1 MKYEVIC
8 CDLIYVSSK
17 VKDVKAKLKV
27 EFWIEAIEGARKEV
41 VGKRRG
47 RMDRRGGELRKY
59 CIKGVGWPERGE
71 NWGKKCFKEALDQKT
86 VDQILLGDCELA
98 CNYALIL
105 SF

>member
-47 RMDRRGGELRKY
+47 RMDRRGG
-59 CIKGVGWPERGE
+59 G
-71 NWGKKCFKEALDQKT
+71 
-86 VDQILLGDCELA
+86 
-98 CNYALIL
+98 
-105 SF
+105 

>member
-47 RMDRRGGELRKY
+47 RMDRRGGAKKILHKRCGLAWKGGELGK
-59 CIKGVGWPERGE
+59 KMLQGGTWPENGWPNFNGGL
-71 NWGKKCFKEALDQKT
+71 WTCMQLCT
-86 VDQILLGDCELA
+86 
-98 CNYALIL
+98 Y
-105 SF
+105 S